1 MEIDKI
7 DFTKIDKIKP
17 SISKD
22 ESQITIFSADR
33 LDGNKFQDFVAKL
46 LESNGFTDV
55 SVTGRTGDQGGDLLA
70 KKDGEQLVIQAK
82 RYSVDRKVTNSAV
95 QEVIGAIPY
104 YNANKGIVITNSFYT
119 QSAKELAKVNKIEL
133 WDRSMVTLMLDEYNQ
148 AQK

>member
-17 SISKD
+17 RISKD

-70 KKDGEQLVIQAK
+70 KKDG
-82 RYSVDRKVTNSAV
+82 
-95 QEVIGAIPY
+95 
-104 YNANKGIVITNSFYT
+104 
-119 QSAKELAKVNKIEL
+119 
-133 WDRSMVTLMLDEYNQ
+133 
-148 AQK
+148 